1 MDHHTPGRSTPQ
13 PEQDDAEATM
23 IAEPSPAHHH
33 REFSHPGE
41 PSTSETKRYPSRIR
55 KAADRYKATQRL
67 TFKETAVDCSKDYFD
82 YY

>member
-1 MDHHTPGRSTPQ
+1 MDTALQYPQKDATSLDHPTPGRSTPQ

-23 IAEPSPAHHH
+23 IAEPSPVHHH

-55 KAADRYKATQRL
+55 KAADRYKAT
-67 TFKETAVDCSKDYFD
+67 
-82 YY
+82 